1 MKYYRSLLAPCLGA
15 ALLVTGVWA
24 LADGT
29 PAIAPSSDGFAAFET
44 LEEQELDHLYGRE
57 GGFNLVNVQSIQH
70 LDAAVTGA
78 SFTAGTIVS
87 GNVVIENRAL
97 DNFSGI
103 GLFNIMTGHS
113 NAVSTGVNIS
123 VYAPTQ

>member
-1 MKYYRSLLAPCLGA
+1 MKHHRSLLAPCLGT
-15 ALLVTGVWA
+15 ALLLAGSWA
-24 LADGT
+24 LADDT
-29 PAIAPSSDGFAAFET
+29 PAIAPPSDGFATLET
-44 LEEQELDHLYGRE
+44 LEDQELAHSYGRE

>member
-1 MKYYRSLLAPCLGA
+1 MKHRGLSGASMGIVLLLSAPW
-15 ALLVTGVWA
+15 T
-24 LADGT
+24 LAND
-29 PAIAPSSDGFAAFET
+29 AIAIESSEQGFAALET
-44 LEEQELDHLYGRE
+44 LEQEELAHLYGRE
-57 GGFNLVNVQSIQH
+57 GGFNLVNIQSIQH

-78 SFTAGTIVS
+78 SFTAGSIVS

-103 GLFNIMTGHS
+103 GLFNINTGHS

-123 VYAPTQ
+123 IYAPTQ

>member
-1 MKYYRSLLAPCLGA
+1 MKQRGLSGICLGVA
-15 ALLVTGVWA
+15 VLLSSPWA
-24 LADGT
+24 LADGMS
-29 PAIAPSSDGFAAFET
+29 AAEQKSEGFAA
-44 LEEQELDHLYGRE
+44 LEMIEHQELAHLHGRE

-70 LDAAVTGA
+70 LDAAVSGA

-103 GLFNIMTGHS
+103 GLFNINTGHS
-113 NAVSTGVNIS
+113 NAVNTGVNIS
-123 VYAPTQ
+123 IYAPTQ

>member
-1 MKYYRSLLAPCLGA
+1 MLLSSPW
-15 ALLVTGVWA
+15 T

-29 PAIAPSSDGFAAFET
+29 SATEQTNEGFAA
-44 LEEQELDHLYGRE
+44 LEMIDDQELADLHGRE

-78 SFTAGTIVS
+78 SFTAGSIVS

-103 GLFNIMTGHS
+103 GLFNINTGHS

-123 VYAPTQ
+123 IYAPTQ